1 MTGPCSVFDLLAE
14 ATRYKED
21 GPLFSDDVE
30 SASAAQVMAR
40 ADSLARGLQAH
51 GMSKGD
57 RAVFLVG
64 GSVQHAVAFFAC
76 MRLGLVPCALHVR
89 MAPSRLAQTTAWLG
103 ARLIVADEANLAQAE
118 YVRRHSGVDLAIV
131 LSPMPSQS
139 AGLEWTS
146 VQEVSQTEWE
156 GVLPTNDLDDL
167 AYIILSSGTTGEPK
181 GVMHS
186 HRTALA
192 SVAAGKA
199 VFGDAGSKDVVLLAV
214 TPSFAAWINCVLP
227 FTAVGAEIFFQSRF
241 TPTGLIAALED
252 QPVTY
257 VPLPPTLWRMLM
269 DESRSIKAP
278 SLRYLFF
285 SGEPG
290 SQSLVDDLLETFPLA
305 QLRGAW
311 LSSEAGC
318 GAGIVA
324 DDSLLK
330 TPGKANAAGVPVP
343 GARIRFSQPQGELT
357 DYSVAGEIVV
367 ESTSVSIGYWGQPE
381 DLDGRLHA
389 GRWRTGD
396 MAALDSEGII
406 FIHGRIDNVINTG
419 GIKVHAEEV
428 ESILLSHPAVLMAA
442 VIGVPDHLWG
452 QTIEGHVTTRG
463 QVTAQE
469 ILAHCRS
476 LDVETYKIPKRIV
489 FHEGS
494 LPTTPSGKI
503 YRKGLVPEPVESK
516 AVHQPR

>member
-1 MTGPCSVFDLLAE
+1 MTGPRSIFDLLAE
-14 ATRYKED
+14 AALWKED
-21 GPLFSDDVE
+21 GQLFSDDIE

-40 ADSLARGLQAH
+40 ADSLARGLQAR

-57 RAVFLVG
+57 RVVFLVG

-89 MAPSRLAQTTAWLG
+89 MAPSRLAQTAVWLG

-118 YVRRHSGVDLAIV
+118 HVRRHSGVDLTM
-131 LSPMPSQS
+131 LLGSMPSQS
-139 AGLEWTS
+139 AGLDWTS
-146 VQEVSQTEWE
+146 VQELSQSAWDEQ
-156 GVLPTNDLDDL
+156 LPSIDLDDL
-167 AYIILSSGTTGEPK
+167 AYIIMSSGTTGEPK

-192 SVAAGKA
+192 SVTAGKA
-199 VFGDAGSKDVVLLAV
+199 VFGDVVPEDVVLLAV

-227 FTAVGAEIFFQSRF
+227 FTAMGAEIFFQSSF
-241 TPTGLIAALED
+241 TPASFIAALED
-252 QPVTY
+252 HPVTY
-257 VPLPPTLWRMLM
+257 VPLPPTLWRLLM

-278 SLRYLFF
+278 SLRYVFF

-290 SQSLVDDLLETFPLA
+290 SQSLVDDLAETFPLA
-305 QLRGAW
+305 KLRGAW

-324 DDSLLK
+324 DDALLK
-330 TPGKANAAGVPVP
+330 TSGRANAAGVPVP
-343 GARIRFSQPQGELT
+343 GAGISISMPQGDLT
-357 DYSVAGEIVV
+357 DYPVSGEIVV
-367 ESTSVSIGYWGQPE
+367 ESTSVSIGYWGLSE
-381 DLDGRLHA
+381 DLAGRLHS

-396 MAALDSEGII
+396 MAVLDNEGTI

-428 ESILLSHPAVLMAA
+428 ELLLLSHPAVLMAA
-442 VIGVPDHLWG
+442 VIGVPDQLWG
-452 QTIEGHVTTRG
+452 HTIEGHVTTRG
-463 QVTAQE
+463 EVTAQE

-476 LDVETYKIPKRIV
+476 LDGETYKIPKRIV
-489 FHEGS
+489 IHEGS

-503 YRKGLVPEPVESK
+503 YRRGLLPEPVQSE
-516 AVHQPR
+516 AVHQSR